1 MCDRSRLSA
10 ENELQQTAERLHAL
24 GSLPLFHF
32 LREIIAGRDIT
43 ETLNQY
49 TALDPEVVRA
59 LGADSVEAEAT
70 ADETAMA
77 YFIRRLNRE
86 S

>member
-1 MCDRSRLSA
+1 MT

-24 GSLPLFHF
+24 GPLPLLHF
-32 LREIIAGRDIT
+32 LRDIIGGRDIT
-43 ETLNQY
+43 ETLHQY

-77 YFIRRLNRE
+77 YFIRRLNQK